1 MLQVRIFYLNPK
13 TLIQDHQSY
22 FKQFLQILSFA
33 TTRDEIDEKFN
44 EYHEA
49 KIELR
54 NHQVRWSFNIIY
66 VNFTKTSIFSQIAE
80 NKRLRVVEEAEKA
93 RKREE
98 RCQKKEDDKTPDNAD
113 DKKQKE
119 DDMVK
124 LTDRQREALV
134 AQKEK
139 EDRERQKKEDMKRA
153 EAVEVK
159 A

>member
-66 VNFTKTSIFSQIAE
+66 VNFTKTSIFS
-80 NKRLRVVEEAEKA
+80 
-93 RKREE
+93 
-98 RCQKKEDDKTPDNAD
+98 
-113 DKKQKE
+113 
-119 DDMVK
+119 
-124 LTDRQREALV
+124 
-134 AQKEK
+134 
-139 EDRERQKKEDMKRA
+139 
-153 EAVEVK
+153 
-159 A
+159 